1 MNITIHKKEFEELGS
16 SIISGVFNE
25 SEINLMIDLIEKVKP
40 APETLIENE
49 NLFAIRQL
57 LIQVPGLSNLIFTP
71 FFSQIFLQL
80 ADADYFLSKAI
91 YFDKAGQSNWFVA
104 YHQDLSISVKKKASV
119 SGYRHWT
126 LKKGQYGV
134 EPPLEILENTIT
146 IRIHLDDTGAENG
159 ALRIIPKSHK
169 KGIHRFSSA
178 ETNLQEEQICEV
190 ERGSIHIMS
199 PLLMHASS
207 RSSSKQ
213 TRRVIHLEF
222 NSANL
227 AKPLE
232 WLEYLRIESIS
243 PQTI

>member
-1 MNITIHKKEFEELGS
+1 MNIINHKKEFEELGS
-16 SIISGVFNE
+16 SIIPGVFNA
-25 SEINLMIDLIEKVKP
+25 SEINAMIDLLEQAKP
-40 APETLIENE
+40 EPGTLIENE

-57 LIQVPGLSNLIFTP
+57 LIQVPGLSDLIFTP
-71 FFSQIFLQL
+71 YFSQIFLQL
-80 ADADYFLSKAI
+80 ASADYFLSKAI

-104 YHQDLSISVKKKASV
+104 YHQDLSISVKEKASV
-119 SGYRHWT
+119 TGYRHWT

-146 IRIHLDDTGAENG
+146 IRIHLDNTGAENG

-169 KGIHRFSSA
+169 KGIHRFRSA
-178 ETNLQEEQICEV
+178 EANLKGEQVCEV
-190 ERGSIHIMS
+190 QKGGIHIMS

-213 TRRVIHLEF
+213 ARRVIHLEF

-232 WLEYLRIESIS
+232 WLEYLRIDSIS
-243 PQTI
+243 PLSI